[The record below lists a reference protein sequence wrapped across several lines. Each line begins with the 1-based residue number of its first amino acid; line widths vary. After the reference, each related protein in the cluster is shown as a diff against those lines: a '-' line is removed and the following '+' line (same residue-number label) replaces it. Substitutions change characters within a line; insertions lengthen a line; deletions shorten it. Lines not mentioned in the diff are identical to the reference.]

1 LVLLTQLMPGTGL
14 GIVALIG
21 VGMVVIDPTTDHIAL
36 TTTARITTLI
46 IIRLY
51 IGTIGITN

>member
-1 LVLLTQLMPGTGL
+1 MPGTGL